1 MKFDSTHYNAIEK
14 KLEQFAQKNL
24 FITALTKLQTVA
36 AGIILLLFL
45 LITAELLFQF
55 PSVVRTVLFFSFL
68 TASIITL
75 IVFVL
80 SPALKEY
87 FSFRKNEHDKVSETV
102 GRFFPSI
109 KDELLNSLQLFRDKE
124 NFLFSQELA
133 IAAFSSIYKKVEP
146 VNFSSA
152 LTFEQPKR
160 QMKYFFASLLIF
172 IVSLVSFQNFQQA
185 AHRFF
190 DYNTEF
196 LPPQKFYFL
205 VSPGNTK
212 ITKGADVT
220 VSVSITGNNL
230 LKWNA
235 PIAISLFYKDETE
248 AKFKSENLSADST
261 GKFSFLFSGI
271 RNRTEYYCSA
281 EGIESEKYIIQVVD
295 KPVLQSFALT
305 VTPPAY
311 SKLPVMQ
318 MQDNGNITTLFGST
332 ISLRLQASK
341 FLKKAFLFFDDSTK
355 LKMNTSGVN
364 ASISFSARQ
373 EKNYQIMIE
382 DEFGNQNSS
391 PVYYSIKLQS
401 DAAPSINILSP
412 NKNIDLGDDQRLP
425 LLLSIADDF
434 GFTKLLL
441 HYRLSASR
449 YEPPQ
454 EKYQSMEIPMARENV
469 EQLRLAEQEIRYI
482 WNLSPMSLAT
492 EDVFTYYLEIFDND
506 NISGPKS
513 TKTTSFTVRLP
524 SLEEILAKTD
534 KKQDQIEHDLKKTLK
549 EAEELKKD
557 LDKINKELKQ
567 DKKEITWEEKEKIE
581 QTLNKF
587 EELQNKAEEI
597 KKEFAENKDELQKH
611 NLLSKETLDKFMEL
625 QKMFDEFS
633 SDEMKK
639 AMAKLQEKLQSMDR
653 KQIQQALENMQFDEE
668 SFKKGIERTLNLLKR
683 VQIEQKIDQLVK
695 RTDETSK
702 KQNDLQQKTEQADL
716 ENKNQRDDAAKQQ
729 EQLSDD
735 IQKMKDELKQLEK
748 LMSELKDMPKEEVE
762 KLQKELEDQKNE
774 QLSEEASENI
784 QQKQKPKAKQK
795 QTQLSQN
802 MQKMKQKMQK
812 LQQDMEQENQMEVFA
827 DLMKSLNNIISLSKD
842 QEEAKKNSQSNFQS
856 SQMNKQAVKQD
867 EIKRNLEKVLS
878 QMNQLSQK
886 TFAIT
891 PEMGKALG
899 KAHNQMDN
907 ALEGL
912 QNRNQ
917 SQTMSAQAEA
927 MSSLNQAASM
937 MKNMMDQM
945 MQGGGQGGSGMMSLM
960 QQLQQMSGQQ
970 MSLNNMTQMLQ
981 QGMNGQLTPE
991 QQGQM
996 QRLAQQQE
1004 MIKKSLDE
1012 LNREAKESGQS
1023 KKIPSN
1029 LDETLKQMQE
1039 VIADMRSEKLSDEII
1054 QKQERILSRLLDAQR
1069 SMNERDFE
1077 KERESKS
1084 GTTQQRTSPGELN
1097 LAKQKGK
1104 DNLKDELNNLYR
1116 EGYTKD
1122 YEELIKRY
1130 FEALQ
1135 KAQIKN

>member
-1 MKFDSTHYNAIEK
+1 MKFDSIHYKAIEK

-24 FITALTKLQTVA
+24 LISALTKLQTVA

-45 LITAELLFQF
+45 LIATELLSHF
-55 PSVVRTVLFFSFL
+55 SSTVRTILFFSFL
-68 TASIITL
+68 TASIVAL
-75 IVFVL
+75 FVL
-80 SPALKEY
+80 VVSPAVKEY
-87 FSFRKNEHDKVSETV
+87 FSYRKNEHDKASETV

-109 KDELLNSLQLFRDKE
+109 KDELLNSLQLFREQE
-124 NFLFSQELA
+124 NFLFSKELA

-160 QMKYFFASLLIF
+160 QMKYFFTSLF
-172 IVSLVSFQNFQQA
+172 IIVVSLISFQNFQQA
-185 AHRFF
+185 AQRFF
-190 DYNTEF
+190 DYRTEF

-212 ITKGADVT
+212 ITKGADLT
-220 VSVSITGNNL
+220 IFVSITGDNL

-235 PIAISLFYKDETE
+235 PTAISLFYKDETE

-271 RNRTEYYCSA
+271 RNRTEYYCSS
-281 EGIESEKYIIQVVD
+281 EGIESEKFVIEVVD
-295 KPVLQSFALT
+295 KPVLQAFSVT

-341 FLKKAFLFFDDSTK
+341 FLKSAFLFFDDSTK
-355 LKMNTSGVN
+355 LKMNTSGLT
-364 ASISFSARQ
+364 ASVSFSARQ

-382 DEFGNQNSS
+382 DEFGNQNTS

-401 DAAPSINILSP
+401 DAAPSINILAP
-412 NKNIDLGDDQRLP
+412 NKNIDLGEDQRLP
-425 LLLSIADDF
+425 LLLSVSDDF

-454 EKYQSMEIPMARENV
+454 EKYQSMEIPIARENV
-469 EQLRLAEQEIRYI
+469 EQEVRYI

-513 TKTTSFTVRLP
+513 TKTNSFTVRLP

-534 KKQDQIEHDLKKTLK
+534 KSQDKIEHDLKKTLK

-597 KKEFAENKDELQKH
+597 KKDFTENKDELQKH

-735 IQKMKDELKQLEK
+735 IKKMKDELKQLEK

-867 EIKRNLEKVLS
+867 EVKRNLEKVLS

-899 KAHNQMDN
+899 KAHSQMDN

-917 SQTMSAQAEA
+917 SQTMSAQSEA
-927 MSSLNQAASM
+927 MSTLNQAASM

-970 MSLNNMTQMLQ
+970 MSLNNMTQMMQ
-981 QGMNGQLTPE
+981 KGMNGQLTPE

-1004 MIKKSLDE
+1004 MIRKSLDE

-1084 GTTQQRTSPGELN
+1084 GTTQQRTSPEELN

>member
-1 MKFDSTHYNAIEK
+1 MKFDLTHYNAIEK

-24 FITALTKLQTVA
+24 LITALTQFQIATS
-36 AGIILLLFL
+36 GIILFLFL
-45 LITAELLFQF
+45 LITAELLFRF
-55 PSVVRTVLFFSFL
+55 PVAVRTPLYFTFILATMILLIVKVILPSV
-68 TASIITL
+68 
-75 IVFVL
+75 
-80 SPALKEY
+80 KEY
-87 FSFRKNEHDKVSETV
+87 LSYKENAHSKSADSV

-109 KDELLNSLQLFRDKE
+109 KDELLNSLQLFRE
-124 NFLFSQELA
+124 RESFLFSHELA
-133 IAAFSSIYKKVEP
+133 VAAFASIYKKVEP
-146 VNFSSA
+146 VNFSFA
-152 LTFEQPKR
+152 LTFEQPKK
-160 QMKYFFASLLIF
+160 QMKYFFASLFIFAFSLI
-172 IVSLVSFQNFQQA
+172 SFQNFQQA
-185 AHRFF
+185 AQRFF
-190 DYNTEF
+190 DYRTEF
-196 LPPQKFYFL
+196 LPPQKFYFV

-220 VSVSITGNNL
+220 VSISITGNNL

-235 PIAISLFYKDETE
+235 PNSISLFYKDETE
-248 AKFKSENLSADST
+248 AKFTSENLTADST
-261 GKFSFLFSGI
+261 GKFSFLFSGV
-271 RNRTEYYCSA
+271 RNKMEYYCSA
-281 EGIESEKYIIQVVD
+281 EGIESEKYVIEVVD
-295 KPVLQSFALT
+295 KPVLQTFSVT

-318 MQDNGNITTLFGST
+318 MQDNGNITTLFGSAV
-332 ISLRLQASK
+332 SLHLQASK
-341 FLKKAFLFFDDSTK
+341 FLKSAFLFFNDSTK
-355 LKMNTSGVN
+355 LKMNTSGLN
-364 ASISFSARQ
+364 ASVSFSARQ

-382 DEFGNQNSS
+382 DEFGNQNTS
-391 PVYYSIKLQS
+391 PVSYSIKLQS
-401 DAAPSINILSP
+401 DAAPSINILTP
-412 NKNIDLGDDQRLP
+412 NKNIDLGDDQRLS

-454 EKYQSMEIPMARENV
+454 EKFQSIEIPIAGENV
-469 EQLRLAEQEIRYI
+469 EQEVRYI
-482 WNLSPMSLAT
+482 WNLSPLSLAT
-492 EDVFTYYLEIFDND
+492 EDVITYYLEVFDND

-513 TKTTSFTVRLP
+513 TKTTSFTVRFP
-524 SLEEILAKTD
+524 SLEEILTKTD
-534 KKQDQIEHDLKKTLK
+534 KKQDQVEHDLKKTLK
-549 EAEELKKD
+549 EADELKKD
-557 LDKINKELKQ
+557 LEKISKELKQ

-597 KKEFAENKDELQKH
+597 KKDLSENKDELQKH
-611 NLLSKETLDKFMEL
+611 NLLSKETLDKYMEL

-639 AMAKLQEKLQSMDR
+639 AMEKLQQKLQSLDR
-653 KQIQQALENMQFDEE
+653 KQIQEALDNMQFDEE
-668 SFKKGIERTLNLLKR
+668 SFRKGIERTLNLLKR

-695 RTDETSK
+695 RTDDVSK
-702 KQNDLQQKTEQADL
+702 KQNDLQQKTEQSDL
-716 ENKNQRDDAAKQQ
+716 ENENQRDDASKQQ

-735 IQKMKDELKQLEK
+735 VQKMKDELKQLEK
-748 LMSELKDMPKEEVE
+748 LMSELKDMPKEEIE

-795 QTQLSQN
+795 QMQLSQN

-856 SQMNKQAVKQD
+856 SQMNKQAVAQD
-867 EIKRNLEKVLS
+867 EIKNNLEKVLS

-899 KAHNQMDN
+899 KAHSQMDN

-917 SQTMSAQAEA
+917 SQTMTAQSEA

-981 QGMNGQLTPE
+981 KGMNGQLTPE

-1084 GTTQQRTSPGELN
+1084 GTAQQRTSPGELN

>member
-14 KLEQFAQKNL
+14 KLEKFAQKNL
-24 FITALTKLQTVA
+24 LITALTQFQIA
-36 AGIILLLFL
+36 ASGIILFLFS
-45 LITAELLFQF
+45 LITAELLFRFPAAVRTPLFFAFVLVTLILLIVKVIQ
-55 PSVVRTVLFFSFL
+55 PSV
-68 TASIITL
+68 
-75 IVFVL
+75 
-80 SPALKEY
+80 KEY
-87 FSFRKNEHDKVSETV
+87 LLYKENEHSKSADSV

-109 KDELLNSLQLFRDKE
+109 KDELLNSLQLFRE
-124 NFLFSQELA
+124 RESFLFSKELA
-133 IAAFSSIYKKVEP
+133 IAAFSSTYEKVEP

-160 QMKYFFASLLIF
+160 QMKYFFTSLFIF
-172 IVSLVSFQNFQQA
+172 AVSLISFQNFQQA
-185 AHRFF
+185 AQRFF
-190 DYNTEF
+190 DYRTEF
-196 LPPQKFYFL
+196 LPPQKFYFHVL
-205 VSPGNTK
+205 PGNTK
-212 ITKGADVT
+212 ITKGSDIT
-220 VSVSITGNNL
+220 VSVSITGDNL

-235 PIAISLFYKDETE
+235 PTAISLFYKDETE
-248 AKFKSENLSADST
+248 AKFTSENLAADST
-261 GKFSFLFSGI
+261 GKFSFLFSGV

-281 EGIESEKYIIQVVD
+281 EGIESERYVIDVVD
-295 KPVLQSFALT
+295 KPVLQSFSVT

-332 ISLRLQASK
+332 VSLRLQASK
-341 FLKKAFLFFDDSTK
+341 FLKNAFLFFDDSTK

-364 ASISFSARQ
+364 ASVSFSARQ

-382 DEFGNQNSS
+382 DEFGNQNTS
-391 PVYYSIKLQS
+391 PVSYSIKLQS
-401 DAAPSINILSP
+401 DAAPSINILAP

-434 GFTKLLL
+434 GFTKLML

-454 EKYQSMEIPMARENV
+454 EKYLAIEIPITKEN
-469 EQLRLAEQEIRYI
+469 AEQEVRYI

-492 EDVFTYYLEIFDND
+492 EDVLTYYLEIFDND

-513 TKTTSFTVRLP
+513 AKTNSFTVRFP

-534 KKQDQIEHDLKKTLK
+534 KKQVQVEHDLKKTLK

-557 LDKINKELKQ
+557 LDKISKELKQ

-597 KKEFAENKDELQKH
+597 KKDLSENKDELQKH
-611 NLLSKETLDKFMEL
+611 NLLSKETLDKYMEL

-639 AMAKLQEKLQSMDR
+639 AMEKLQQKLQSLDR
-653 KQIQQALENMQFDEE
+653 KQIQEALENMQFDEE
-668 SFKKGIERTLNLLKR
+668 SFRKGIERTLNLLKR

-695 RTDETSK
+695 RTDEASK

-735 IQKMKDELKQLEK
+735 IQKMKDDLKQLEK
-748 LMSELKDMPKEEVE
+748 LMSELKDMPNPPEAGMEEVE

-774 QLSEEASENI
+774 QLAEEASENI

-795 QTQLSQN
+795 QMQLSQN

-878 QMNQLSQK
+878 QINQLSQK

-899 KAHNQMDN
+899 NAHKQMDN

-912 QNRNQ
+912 QNRKQ
-917 SQTMSAQAEA
+917 SQTMTAQSEA

-970 MSLNNMTQMLQ
+970 MSLNNMTQMMQ
-981 QGMNGQLTPE
+981 KGMNGQLTPE

-1084 GTTQQRTSPGELN
+1084 GNTQQRTSPGELN

-1104 DNLKDELNNLYR
+1104 DNLRDELNNLYR

>member
-24 FITALTKLQTVA
+24 FITALTQFQIA
-36 AGIILLLFL
+36 ASGIILFLFS
-45 LITAELLFQF
+45 LIIAELLFRFPAAVRTPLFFAFVLVTLILLIVKVIQ
-55 PSVVRTVLFFSFL
+55 PSV
-68 TASIITL
+68 
-75 IVFVL
+75 
-80 SPALKEY
+80 KEY
-87 FSFRKNEHDKVSETV
+87 LSYKENEHSKSADSI

-124 NFLFSQELA
+124 SFLFSQELA
-133 IAAFSSIYKKVEP
+133 IAAFTSIYKKVEP
-146 VNFSSA
+146 VNFSSV
-152 LTFEQPKR
+152 LTFEQPRR
-160 QMKYFFASLLIF
+160 QMKYFFISLFIF
-172 IVSLVSFQNFQQA
+172 TVSLISFQNFQQA
-185 AHRFF
+185 AQRFF
-190 DYNTEF
+190 DYRTEF
-196 LPPQKFYFL
+196 LPPQKFYFHVL
-205 VSPGNTK
+205 PGNTK
-212 ITKGADVT
+212 ITKGTDVT
-220 VSVSITGNNL
+220 ISVSITGDNL

-235 PIAISLFYKDETE
+235 PTAISLFYKDETE
-248 AKFKSENLSADST
+248 AKFTSANITADST
-261 GKFSFLFSGI
+261 GKFSFLFSGV

-281 EGIESEKYIIQVVD
+281 EGIESEKYVIEVVD
-295 KPVLQSFALT
+295 KPVLQAFSLT

-311 SKLPVMQ
+311 SKLPAVQ

-332 ISLRLQASK
+332 VSFRLQASK
-341 FLKKAFLFFDDSTK
+341 LLRKAFLSFDDSTK
-355 LKMNTSGVN
+355 LKMNTSGFN
-364 ASISFSARQ
+364 ASISFSAKQ
-373 EKNYQIMIE
+373 EKNYQIIIE
-382 DEFGNQNSS
+382 DELGNQNTS
-391 PVYYSIKLQS
+391 PVRYSIKLQS
-401 DAAPSINILSP
+401 DAIPSINIFAP
-412 NKNIDLGDDQRLP
+412 NKNVDLGDDQRLP
-425 LLLSIADDF
+425 MLLSIADDF

-449 YEPPQ
+449 YEAPQ
-454 EKYQSMEIPMARENV
+454 EKYQSIEVPIAKEN
-469 EQLRLAEQEIRYI
+469 AEQEVRYT
-482 WNLSPMSLAT
+482 WNLSSMSLAT
-492 EDVFTYYLEIFDND
+492 EDVLTYYLEIFDND

-513 TKTTSFTVRLP
+513 AKTNSFAVRFP

-534 KKQDQIEHDLKKTLK
+534 KKQDQVEHDLKKTLK

-597 KKEFAENKDELQKH
+597 KKDLSENKDELQKH
-611 NLLSKETLDKFMEL
+611 NLLSKETLDKYMEL

-639 AMAKLQEKLQSMDR
+639 AMEKLQQKLQSLDR
-653 KQIQQALENMQFDEE
+653 KQIQQALDNMQFDEE
-668 SFKKGIERTLNLLKR
+668 SFRKGIERTLNLLKR

-695 RTDETSK
+695 RSDETSK
-702 KQNDLQQKTEQADL
+702 KQNDLQQKTEQANL

-735 IQKMKDELKQLEK
+735 IQKMKDDLKQLEK

-774 QLSEEASENI
+774 QLAEEASENI
-784 QQKQKPKAKQK
+784 QQKQKSKAKQK
-795 QTQLSQN
+795 QMQLSQN

-867 EIKRNLEKVLS
+867 EVKRNLEKVLS

-899 KAHNQMDN
+899 NAHKQMDN
-907 ALEGL
+907 VMEGL

-917 SQTMSAQAEA
+917 SQTIAGQSEA
-927 MSSLNQAASM
+927 MSSLNQAAMM

-970 MSLNNMTQMLQ
+970 MSLNNMTQMMQ
-981 QGMNGQLTPE
+981 KGMNGQLTPE

-1084 GTTQQRTSPGELN
+1084 GNTQQRTSPGELN

-1104 DNLKDELNNLYR
+1104 DNLRDELNNLYR

>member
-1 MKFDSTHYNAIEK
+1 MKFDSTYYNSIEK
-14 KLEQFAQKNL
+14 KLEHFAQKNL
-24 FITALTKLQTVA
+24 LITAFTKFQIVA
-36 AGIILLLFL
+36 TEIILLLFV
-45 LITAELLFQF
+45 LIGAELIFRFSSTVRTTLFF
-55 PSVVRTVLFFSFL
+55 VFVITSVVGF
-68 TASIITL
+68 
-75 IVFVL
+75 FVL
-80 SPALKEY
+80 VVLPALKEY
-87 FSFRKNEHDKVSETV
+87 FSYKENEHSKAADSV

-109 KDELLNSLQLFRDKE
+109 KDELLNSLQLIKDKE

-152 LTFEQPKR
+152 LTFAQPKR
-160 QMKYFFASLLIF
+160 QMKYFFASLFIFSISLI
-172 IVSLVSFQNFQQA
+172 SFQNFQQA
-185 AHRFF
+185 AQRFF
-190 DYNTEF
+190 DYRTEF

-220 VSVSITGNNL
+220 VSVSITGDNL

-235 PIAISLFYKDETE
+235 PTAITLFYKDETE
-248 AKFKSENLSADST
+248 AKFISENLSADST
-261 GKFSFLFSGI
+261 GKFSFLFSGV
-271 RNRTEYYCSA
+271 RNKTEYYCSA
-281 EGIESEKYIIQVVD
+281 EGIESEKFVIEVVD
-295 KPVLQSFALT
+295 KPVLQSFSLT
-305 VTPPAY
+305 VSPPAY

-332 ISLRLQASK
+332 VSLRLQASK

-355 LKMNTSGVN
+355 LKMNTSGLN
-364 ASISFSARQ
+364 ASVSFSARQ

-382 DEFGNQNSS
+382 DEFENQNTS
-391 PVYYSIKLQS
+391 PVSYSIKLQS
-401 DAAPSINILSP
+401 DAIPSINILAP

-454 EKYQSMEIPMARENV
+454 EKYQSIEIPITKENV
-469 EQLRLAEQEIRYI
+469 EQEVRYI

-492 EDVFTYYLEIFDND
+492 EDVITYYLEVFDND
-506 NISGPKS
+506 NISGPKA
-513 TKTTSFTVRLP
+513 TKTGSFTVRFP
-524 SLEEILAKTD
+524 SLEEILTKTD
-534 KKQDQIEHDLKKTLK
+534 KKQDQVEHDLKKTLK

-597 KKEFAENKDELQKH
+597 KKDLSENKDELQKH
-611 NLLSKETLDKFMEL
+611 NLLSKETLDKYMEL

-639 AMAKLQEKLQSMDR
+639 AMEKLQQKLQSLDR
-653 KQIQQALENMQFDEE
+653 KQIQEALENMQFDEE
-668 SFKKGIERTLNLLKR
+668 SFRKGIERTLNLLKR

-695 RTDETSK
+695 RTEETSK

-729 EQLSDD
+729 EQLSNDV
-735 IQKMKDELKQLEK
+735 QKMKDELKQLEK

-795 QTQLSQN
+795 QMQLSQN

-856 SQMNKQAVKQD
+856 SQANKQAVEQD
-867 EIKRNLEKVLS
+867 GIKRNLEKVLS

-899 KAHNQMDN
+899 KAHSQMDN

-917 SQTMSAQAEA
+917 SQTMTAQSEA
-927 MSSLNQAASM
+927 MSSLNQAAMM

-1039 VIADMRSEKLSDEII
+1039 VIADMKSEKLSDEII

-1084 GTTQQRTSPGELN
+1084 GTDKQRTSPGELN

-1135 KAQIKN
+1135 RAQIKN

>member
-1 MKFDSTHYNAIEK
+1 MKFDLTYYNEIEK
-14 KLEQFAQKNL
+14 KLEQFAQKNF
-24 FITALTKLQTVA
+24 FITVITQLQIA
-36 AGIILLLFL
+36 ASGIILFLFS
-45 LITAELLFQF
+45 LITAELLFRF
-55 PSVVRTVLFFSFL
+55 SSAVRTPLFYSFMFVVIILLVVKVVLPSAREYVSFK
-68 TASIITL
+68 A
-75 IVFVL
+75 
-80 SPALKEY
+80 
-87 FSFRKNEHDKVSETV
+87 NEHSKAAESV
-102 GRFFPSI
+102 GRSFPSI
-109 KDELLNSLQLFRDKE
+109 KDELLNALQLFRE
-124 NFLFSQELA
+124 RESLLFSHELA
-133 IAAFSSIYKKVEP
+133 LAAFSSIYKKVEP

-172 IVSLVSFQNFQQA
+172 VASFISFQSFQQA
-185 AHRFF
+185 AQRFF
-190 DYNTEF
+190 DYRTEF
-196 LPPQKFYFL
+196 LPPQKFYFV
-205 VSPGNTK
+205 VSPGNAK
-212 ITKGADVT
+212 ITKGADLT
-220 VSVSITGNNL
+220 ISVSITGNNL

-235 PIAISLFYKDETE
+235 PTVISLFYKDETE
-248 AKFKSENLSADST
+248 AKFKSEKLTVDST
-261 GKFSFLFSGI
+261 GKYTFLFTGV
-271 RNRTEYYCSA
+271 RNKTEYFCSA
-281 EGIESEKYIIQVVD
+281 EGIESEKFVIEVVD
-295 KPVLQSFALT
+295 KPVLQAFSLSL
-305 VTPPAY
+305 TPPAY
-311 SKLPVMQ
+311 SKLPAVQ
-318 MQDNGNITTLFGST
+318 LQDNGNITTLFGST
-332 ISLRLQASK
+332 VSLRLQASK
-341 FLKKAFLFFDDSTK
+341 YLKKAFLLFDDSTK

-364 ASISFSARQ
+364 ASVSFSARQ
-373 EKNYQIMIE
+373 EKNYQIVIE
-382 DEFGNQNSS
+382 DEFGNQNTS
-391 PVYYSIKLQS
+391 PVSYSIKLQS
-401 DAAPSINILSP
+401 DAVPSINILAP

-434 GFTKLLL
+434 GFTKLLF

-454 EKYQSMEIPMARENV
+454 EKYQSIEVPIAKENV
-469 EQLRLAEQEIRYI
+469 EQEIRYI
-482 WNLSPMSLAT
+482 WNLSPLSLAT
-492 EDVFTYYLEIFDND
+492 EDVLTYYLEVFDND

-513 TKTTSFTVRLP
+513 AKTNNFTVRLP
-524 SLEEILAKTD
+524 SLDEILAKTD
-534 KKQDQIEHDLKKTLK
+534 KKQDQVEHDLKKTLK

-557 LDKINKELKQ
+557 LDKISKELKQ

-597 KKEFAENKDELQKH
+597 KKDFAENKDELQKH

-639 AMAKLQEKLQSMDR
+639 AMEKLQEKLQSMDR

-695 RTDETSK
+695 RTDEASK

-716 ENKNQRDDAAKQQ
+716 ENKNQREDAAKQQ

-784 QQKQKPKAKQK
+784 QQKQKQKAKQK
-795 QTQLSQN
+795 QSQLSQN

-842 QEEAKKNSQSNFQS
+842 QEEAKRNGQENSQQ

-899 KAHNQMDN
+899 KAHSQMDN
-907 ALEGL
+907 ALEGM

-917 SQTMSAQAEA
+917 SQTITAQSEA

-970 MSLNNMTQMLQ
+970 MGLNNMTQMLQ
-981 QGMNGQLTPE
+981 KGMNGQLSPE

-996 QRLAQQQE
+996 QRLVQQQE
-1004 MIKKSLDE
+1004 MIRKSLDE

-1069 SMNERDFE
+1069 SMNQRDFE

-1084 GTTQQRTSPGELN
+1084 GTAQQRISPGQLN

>member
-45 LITAELLFQF
+45 LITAELLFHF
-55 PSVVRTVLFFSFL
+55 SSTVRTILFLSFL
-68 TASIITL
+68 TASIAAL
-75 IVFVL
+75 FVFVL

-87 FSFRKNEHDKVSETV
+87 FSYRKNEHDKASETV

-109 KDELLNSLQLFRDKE
+109 KDELLNSLQLFRE
-124 NFLFSQELA
+124 RESFLFSRELA
-133 IAAFSSIYKKVEP
+133 VAAFSSIYKKVEP

-160 QMKYFFASLLIF
+160 QMKYFFASVF
-172 IVSLVSFQNFQQA
+172 IIVVSLISFQNFQQA
-185 AHRFF
+185 AQRFF
-190 DYNTEF
+190 NYGTEF
-196 LPPQKFYFL
+196 LPPQKFYFV

-230 LKWNA
+230 LKWIA
-235 PIAISLFYKDETE
+235 PTAITFFYKDETE

-261 GKFSFLFSGI
+261 GKFSFLFPGI

-281 EGIESEKYIIQVVD
+281 EGIESEKYIIEVVD
-295 KPVLQSFALT
+295 KPVLQSFSLT

-318 MQDNGNITTLFGST
+318 MQDNGNISTLFGST
-332 ISLRLQASK
+332 VSLRLQASK
-341 FLKKAFLFFDDSTK
+341 LLKSAFLFFDDSTK
-355 LKMNTSGVN
+355 LKMNTSGLN

-382 DEFGNQNSS
+382 DELGNQNTS
-391 PVYYSIKLQS
+391 PVSYSIKLQS
-401 DAAPSINILSP
+401 DAAPSINILAP
-412 NKNIDLGDDQRLP
+412 NKNIDLGEDQRLP

-454 EKYQSMEIPMARENV
+454 EKYQSIEVPIVKENV
-469 EQLRLAEQEIRYI
+469 EQEVRYI
-482 WNLSPMSLAT
+482 WNLSSLSLAT
-492 EDVFTYYLEIFDND
+492 EDVLTYYFEVYDND

-513 TKTTSFTVRLP
+513 SKTTSFTVRFP
-524 SLEEILAKTD
+524 SLEEILTKTD
-534 KKQDQIEHDLKKTLK
+534 KKQVQVEHDLKKTLK

-557 LDKINKELKQ
+557 LNKINKELKQ

-597 KKEFAENKDELQKH
+597 KKDLSENKDELQKH

-625 QKMFDEFS
+625 QKMLDEFS

-639 AMAKLQEKLQSMDR
+639 AMEKLQEKLQSMDR
-653 KQIQQALENMQFDEE
+653 KQIQQALDNMQFDEE

-695 RTDETSK
+695 RTDEASK
-702 KQNDLQQKTEQADL
+702 KQNDLQQKTEQSNL

-729 EQLSDD
+729 EQFSGDV
-735 IQKMKDELKQLEK
+735 QKMKDDLKQLEK

-774 QLSEEASENI
+774 QLSEEASESI

-795 QTQLSQN
+795 QMQLSQN

-812 LQQDMEQENQMEVFA
+812 LQHEMEQENQMEVFA

-842 QEEAKKNSQSNFQS
+842 QEEAKRNGQENSQS

-899 KAHNQMDN
+899 KAHGQMDN

-917 SQTMSAQAEA
+917 SQTMSAQSEA

-970 MSLNNMTQMLQ
+970 MSLNNMTQMMQ
-981 QGMNGQLTPE
+981 KGMNGQLTPE

-1004 MIKKSLDE
+1004 MIRKSLDE

-1039 VIADMRSEKLSDEII
+1039 VIADMKSEKLSDEII

-1069 SMNERDFE
+1069 SLNERDFE

-1084 GTTQQRTSPGELN
+1084 GTAQQRTSPGELN

>member
-24 FITALTKLQTVA
+24 LISMFTKLQTVA

-45 LITAELLFQF
+45 LVAAELLFHF
-55 PSVVRTVLFFSFL
+55 SSTVRTILFFSFL
-68 TASIITL
+68 IASIVAL
-75 IVFVL
+75 FVFVI

-87 FSFRKNEHDKVSETV
+87 FSYRKNEYDKTSETV

-109 KDELLNSLQLFRDKE
+109 KDELLNSLQLFRE
-124 NFLFSQELA
+124 RESFLFSHELA
-133 IAAFSSIYKKVEP
+133 VAAFSSIYKKVEP

-160 QMKYFFASLLIF
+160 QMKYFFTSLFIF
-172 IVSLVSFQNFQQA
+172 VVSLISFQNFQQA
-185 AHRFF
+185 AQRFF
-190 DYNTEF
+190 DYRTEF
-196 LPPQKFYFL
+196 LPPQKFYFV

-212 ITKGADVT
+212 ITKGADIT
-220 VSVSITGNNL
+220 VSVSITGDNL
-230 LKWNA
+230 LKWSA
-235 PIAISLFYKDETE
+235 PTAISLFYKDETE
-248 AKFKSENLSADST
+248 AKYTSEKLSADST

-281 EGIESEKYIIQVVD
+281 EGIESDKYVIEVVD
-295 KPVLQSFALT
+295 KPVLQSFSLT

-318 MQDNGNITTLFGST
+318 MQDNGNISTLFGST
-332 ISLRLQASK
+332 VSLRLQASK
-341 FLKKAFLFFDDSTK
+341 FLKNAFLSFDDSTR
-355 LKMNTSGVN
+355 LKMTTSGLN
-364 ASISFSARQ
+364 ASVSFSARQ

-382 DEFGNQNSS
+382 DELGNQNTS
-391 PVYYSIKLQS
+391 PVSYSIKLQS
-401 DAAPSINILSP
+401 DALPSINILAP

-454 EKYQSMEIPMARENV
+454 EKYQSIEVPITKDNV
-469 EQLRLAEQEIRYI
+469 EQEIRYI

-506 NISGPKS
+506 NVSGPKS
-513 TKTTSFTVRLP
+513 TKTNSFTVRLP

-534 KKQDQIEHDLKKTLK
+534 KKQDQVEHDLKKTLK

-597 KKEFAENKDELQKH
+597 KKDLSENKDELQKH
-611 NLLSKETLDKFMEL
+611 NLLSKETLDKYMEL

-639 AMAKLQEKLQSMDR
+639 AMEKLQQKLQSLDR
-653 KQIQQALENMQFDEE
+653 KQIQEALDNMQFDEE
-668 SFKKGIERTLNLLKR
+668 SFRKGIERTLNLLKR

-695 RTDETSK
+695 RTDEASK

-729 EQLSDD
+729 ERLSDD

-795 QTQLSQN
+795 QAQLSQN

-899 KAHNQMDN
+899 KAHSQMDN

-917 SQTMSAQAEA
+917 SQTMSAQSEA

-1084 GTTQQRTSPGELN
+1084 GTAQQRTSPGELN

>member
-14 KLEQFAQKNL
+14 KLEQFAQRNL
-24 FITALTKLQTVA
+24 FISALTKFQIAA
-36 AGIILLLFL
+36 AGIILLLFI
-45 LITAELLFQF
+45 LIAAELLFRF
-55 PSVVRTVLFFSFL
+55 SSTVRTVLFFSFSVI
-68 TASIITL
+68 A
-75 IVFVL
+75 IVSTIMIVVL
-80 SPALKEY
+80 PAVKEY
-87 FSFRKNEHDKVSETV
+87 LSYKENEHSRAAERV

-109 KDELLNSLQLFRDKE
+109 KDDLLNSLQLFRE
-124 NFLFSQELA
+124 RESFLFSQELA
-133 IAAFSSIYKKVEP
+133 LAAFSSIYKKVEP

-172 IVSLVSFQNFQQA
+172 IVSLISFQNFQQA
-185 AHRFF
+185 AQRFF
-190 DYNTEF
+190 DYRTEF
-196 LPPQKFYFL
+196 LPPQKFYFV

-212 ITKGADVT
+212 ITKGADVQ
-220 VSVSITGNNL
+220 VSISING
-230 LKWNA
+230 NA
-235 PIAISLFYKDETE
+235 PKSISLLFKDETE
-248 AKFKSENLSADST
+248 TKFTSENLTADST
-261 GKFSFLFSGI
+261 GNFSFLFSGV
-271 RNRTEYYCSA
+271 RNKTEYFCSA
-281 EGIESEKYIIQVVD
+281 EGIESEKFIIEVVD
-295 KPVLQSFALT
+295 KPVLQSFSLT

-311 SKLPVMQ
+311 SKLPSVQ
-318 MQDNGNITTLFGST
+318 LQDNGNVSTLFGST
-332 ISLRLQASK
+332 VSFRLQSTK
-341 FLKKAFLFFDDSTK
+341 ILKNAFLFFDDSTK

-364 ASISFSARQ
+364 ASLSFSVRQ
-373 EKNYQIMIE
+373 EKNYQILIE
-382 DEFGNQNSS
+382 DEFGNRNTS
-391 PVYYSIKLQS
+391 PVSYSIKLQS

-425 LLLSIADDF
+425 LLLSLADDF

-454 EKYQSMEIPMARENV
+454 EKYQSIEIPITKENV
-469 EQLRLAEQEIRYI
+469 EQEVRYI

-513 TKTTSFTVRLP
+513 TKTSSFTVRFP
-524 SLEEILAKTD
+524 SLDEILAKTD
-534 KKQDQIEHDLKKTLK
+534 KKQDQVEHDLKKTLK
-549 EAEELKKD
+549 EAEDLKKD

-567 DKKEITWEEKEKIE
+567 DKKEITWEEKQKIE

-597 KKEFAENKDELQKH
+597 KKDFSENKDELQKH

-639 AMAKLQEKLQSMDR
+639 AMEKLQEKLQSLDR
-653 KQIQQALENMQFDEE
+653 KQIQQALDNMQFDEE
-668 SFKKGIERTLNLLKR
+668 SFRKGIERTLNLLKR

-695 RTDETSK
+695 RTGDVSK
-702 KQNDLQQKTEQADL
+702 KQNDLQQKTEQSDL

-735 IQKMKDELKQLEK
+735 VQKMKDELKQLEK
-748 LMSELKDMPKEEVE
+748 LMNEMKDMPKEEVE
-762 KLQKELEDQKNE
+762 KLQQEMEEQKNE
-774 QLSEEASENI
+774 QLAEQASDDI
-784 QQKQKPKAKQK
+784 QKGEKQKAKQK
-795 QTQLSQN
+795 QMKLSQN
-802 MQKMKQKMQK
+802 MQGMKQKMQK
-812 LQQDMEQENQMEVFA
+812 LQKEMEQQNQMEVFA
-827 DLMKSLNNIISLSKD
+827 NLMKSLNNIITLSKD
-842 QEEAKKNSQSNFQS
+842 QEEAKKSSQDNFQS
-856 SQMNKQAVKQD
+856 SQMNKQAVAQD
-867 EIKRNLEKVLS
+867 EIKSNLEKVLS
-878 QMNQLSQK
+878 QINQLSQK

-899 KAHNQMDN
+899 NAHKQMDN
-907 ALEGL
+907 ALEGM
-912 QNRNQ
+912 QSRNQ
-917 SQTMSAQAEA
+917 SQTIAGQSEA
-927 MSSLNQAASM
+927 MSSLNQAAMM

-945 MQGGGQGGSGMMSLM
+945 MQNGGQGGSGMMSLM

-991 QQGQM
+991 QQGQL

-1039 VIADMRSEKLSDEII
+1039 VITGMKSEKLSDEII

-1084 GTTQQRTSPGELN
+1084 GTAGQRTSPGELN

-1135 KAQIKN
+1135 KAQIKD

>member
-14 KLEQFAQKNL
+14 KLEKFAQKNL
-24 FITALTKLQTVA
+24 LITALTQFQIA
-36 AGIILLLFL
+36 ASGIILFLFS
-45 LITAELLFQF
+45 LITAELLFRFPAAVRTPLFFAFVLVTLILLIVKVIQ
-55 PSVVRTVLFFSFL
+55 PSV
-68 TASIITL
+68 
-75 IVFVL
+75 
-80 SPALKEY
+80 KEY
-87 FSFRKNEHDKVSETV
+87 LLYKENEHSKSADSV

-109 KDELLNSLQLFRDKE
+109 KDELLNSLQLFRE
-124 NFLFSQELA
+124 RESFLFSKELA
-133 IAAFSSIYKKVEP
+133 IAAFSSTYEKVEP

-160 QMKYFFASLLIF
+160 QMKYFFTSLFIF
-172 IVSLVSFQNFQQA
+172 AVSLISFQNFQQA
-185 AHRFF
+185 AQRFF
-190 DYNTEF
+190 DYRTEF
-196 LPPQKFYFL
+196 LPPQKFYFHVL
-205 VSPGNTK
+205 PGNTK
-212 ITKGADVT
+212 ITKGSDIT
-220 VSVSITGNNL
+220 VSVSITGDNL

-235 PIAISLFYKDETE
+235 PTAISLFYKDETE
-248 AKFKSENLSADST
+248 AKFTSENLAADST
-261 GKFSFLFSGI
+261 GKFSFLFSGV

-281 EGIESEKYIIQVVD
+281 EGIESERYVIDVVD
-295 KPVLQSFALT
+295 KPVLQSFSVT

-332 ISLRLQASK
+332 VSLRLQASK
-341 FLKKAFLFFDDSTK
+341 FLKNAFLFFDDSTK

-364 ASISFSARQ
+364 ASVSFSARQ

-382 DEFGNQNSS
+382 DEFGNQNTS
-391 PVYYSIKLQS
+391 PVSYSIKLQS
-401 DAAPSINILSP
+401 DAAPSINILAP

-434 GFTKLLL
+434 GFTKLML

-454 EKYQSMEIPMARENV
+454 EKYLAIEIPITKEN
-469 EQLRLAEQEIRYI
+469 AEQEVRYI

-492 EDVFTYYLEIFDND
+492 EDVLTYYLEIFDND

-513 TKTTSFTVRLP
+513 AKTNSFTVRFP

-534 KKQDQIEHDLKKTLK
+534 KKQVQVEHDLKKTLK

-557 LDKINKELKQ
+557 LDKISKELKQ

-597 KKEFAENKDELQKH
+597 KKDLSENKDELQKH
-611 NLLSKETLDKFMEL
+611 NLLSKETLDKYMEL

-639 AMAKLQEKLQSMDR
+639 AMEKLQQKLQSLDR
-653 KQIQQALENMQFDEE
+653 KQIQEALENMQFDEE
-668 SFKKGIERTLNLLKR
+668 SFRKGIERTLNLLKR

-695 RTDETSK
+695 RTDEASK

-735 IQKMKDELKQLEK
+735 IQKMKDDLKQLEK
-748 LMSELKDMPKEEVE
+748 LMSELKDMPNPPEAGMEEVE

-774 QLSEEASENI
+774 QLAEEASENI

-795 QTQLSQN
+795 QMQLSQN

-878 QMNQLSQK
+878 QINQLSQK

-899 KAHNQMDN
+899 NAHKQMDN

-917 SQTMSAQAEA
+917 SQTMTAQSEA

-970 MSLNNMTQMLQ
+970 MSLNNMTQMMQ
-981 QGMNGQLTPE
+981 KGMNGQLTPE

-1084 GTTQQRTSPGELN
+1084 GNTQQRTSPGELN

-1104 DNLKDELNNLYR
+1104 DNLRDELNNLYR

>member
-1 MKFDSTHYNAIEK
+1 MKFDLTYYNAIEK
-14 KLEQFAQKNL
+14 KLEQFAQKKL
-24 FITALTKLQTVA
+24 FIRVVTQLQIA
-36 AGIILLLFL
+36 ASGIILFLFS
-45 LITAELLFQF
+45 LITAELLFRFSSAVRMPLFYSFVLVVIILFVVKVVLPSVKEYVSFKANEHSKAAESVGRSF
-55 PSVVRTVLFFSFL
+55 PSV
-68 TASIITL
+68 
-75 IVFVL
+75 
-80 SPALKEY
+80 
-87 FSFRKNEHDKVSETV
+87 
-102 GRFFPSI
+102 
-109 KDELLNSLQLFRDKE
+109 KDELLNALQLFRE
-124 NFLFSQELA
+124 RESLFFSHELA
-133 IAAFSSIYKKVEP
+133 LAAFSSIYKKVEP

-160 QMKYFFASLLIF
+160 QMKYFFSSLLILT
-172 IVSLVSFQNFQQA
+172 ISLISFQNFQQA
-185 AHRFF
+185 AQRFF
-190 DYNTEF
+190 DYRTEF

-205 VSPGNTK
+205 VSPGDTK

-220 VSVSITGNNL
+220 ISVSITGNNL

-235 PIAISLFYKDETE
+235 PNSISLFYKDETE

-261 GKFSFLFSGI
+261 GKFSFLFTGV
-271 RNRTEYYCSA
+271 RNKTEYFCSA
-281 EGIESEKYIIQVVD
+281 EGIESEKFVIEVVD
-295 KPVLQSFALT
+295 RPVLQAFSLT
-305 VTPPAY
+305 VTPPSY
-311 SKLPVMQ
+311 SKLPAVQ

-332 ISLRLQASK
+332 VSLRLQASK
-341 FLKKAFLFFDDSTK
+341 FLKNAFLLFDDSTK
-355 LKMNTSGVN
+355 LKMNTSGLN
-364 ASISFSARQ
+364 ASVSFSARQ

-382 DEFGNQNSS
+382 DEFGNQNTS
-391 PVYYSIKLQS
+391 PVSYSIKLQS
-401 DAAPSINILSP
+401 DAVPSINILAP

-454 EKYQSMEIPMARENV
+454 EKYQSIEVPITKENV
-469 EQLRLAEQEIRYI
+469 EQEVRYI
-482 WNLSPMSLAT
+482 WNLSPLSLAT
-492 EDVFTYYLEIFDND
+492 EDVLTYYLEVFDND

-513 TKTTSFTVRLP
+513 AKTNSFTVRLP
-524 SLEEILAKTD
+524 SLDEILAKTD
-534 KKQDQIEHDLKKTLK
+534 KKQDQVEQDLKKTLK

-557 LDKINKELKQ
+557 LDKISKELKQ

-597 KKEFAENKDELQKH
+597 KKDFAENKDDLQKH

-639 AMAKLQEKLQSMDR
+639 AMEKLQEKLQSMDR

-695 RTDETSK
+695 RTDEASK

-716 ENKNQRDDAAKQQ
+716 ENKNQREDAAKQQ

-748 LMSELKDMPKEEVE
+748 LMSELKDMPKDEVE

-784 QQKQKPKAKQK
+784 QQKQKQKAKQK
-795 QTQLSQN
+795 QSQLSQN

-842 QEEAKKNSQSNFQS
+842 QEEAKRNGQENSQS
-856 SQMNKQAVKQD
+856 SQINKQAVKQD

-899 KAHNQMDN
+899 KAHSQMDN
-907 ALEGL
+907 ALEGM

-917 SQTMSAQAEA
+917 SQTITAQSEA

-1004 MIKKSLDE
+1004 MIRKSLDE

-1084 GTTQQRTSPGELN
+1084 GTAQQRTSPGQLN

>member
-1 MKFDSTHYNAIEK
+1 MKSDSIHYNAIEK
-14 KLEQFAQKNL
+14 KLEQFAKKNL
-24 FITALTKLQTVA
+24 FITLLTQLQIA
-36 AGIILLLFL
+36 ASGIILFLFS
-45 LITAELLFQF
+45 LITAELLFRF
-55 PSVVRTVLFFSFL
+55 SPAVRTPLFFSFVL
-68 TASIITL
+68 IAIIL
-75 IVFVL
+75 FVIQVVL
-80 SPALKEY
+80 PAAKEY
-87 FSFRKNEHDKVSETV
+87 FSFKENEHSRAAESV
-102 GRFFPSI
+102 GRSFPSI
-109 KDELLNSLQLFRDKE
+109 KDELLNALQLFRE
-124 NFLFSQELA
+124 RESFLYSQELA
-133 IAAFSSIYKKVEP
+133 FAAFASTYKKVEP
-146 VNFSSA
+146 INFTSA
-152 LTFEQPKR
+152 LTFEKPKR
-160 QMKYFFASLLIF
+160 RMKFFFAALF
-172 IVSLVSFQNFQQA
+172 VFAVSFISFQSFQQA
-185 AHRFF
+185 AQRFF
-190 DYNTEF
+190 DYRTEF
-196 LPPQKFYFL
+196 IPPQKFYFS
-205 VSPGNTK
+205 VSPGNIK
-212 ITKGADVT
+212 ITKGTDVPI
-220 VSVSITGNNL
+220 SASITGNNL

-235 PIAISLFYKDETE
+235 PNSISLFYKDETE
-248 AKFKSENLSADST
+248 AKFKAENLNADST
-261 GKFSFLFSGI
+261 GKFSFLFAGV
-271 RNRTEYYCSA
+271 RNKTEYYCAA
-281 EGIESEKYIIQVVD
+281 EGIESEKFVIDVVD
-295 KPVLQSFALT
+295 KPVLQSFSLT

-311 SKLPVMQ
+311 SLLPSVQ
-318 MQDNGNITTLFGST
+318 LQDNGNVTTLFGST
-332 ISLRLQASK
+332 ISLKLQATKS
-341 FLKKAFLFFDDSTK
+341 LKNAFLLFDDSTK
-355 LKMNTSGVN
+355 LKMNTSGTS
-364 ASISFSARQ
+364 ASVSFSARQ

-382 DEFGNQNSS
+382 DEFGNQNTS
-391 PVYYSIKLQS
+391 PVSYSIKLQS
-401 DAAPSINILSP
+401 DAVPSINIIAP
-412 NKNIDLGDDQRLP
+412 NRNIDLGDDQRLP

-434 GFTKLLL
+434 GFTKLVLY
-441 HYRLSASR
+441 YRLSSSR

-454 EKYQSMEIPMARENV
+454 EKYQSFEIPITKENI
-469 EQLRLAEQEIRYI
+469 EQEVRYI

-506 NISGPKS
+506 NVSGPKS
-513 TKTTSFTVRLP
+513 TRTSSFTVRLP
-524 SLEEILAKTD
+524 SLEEVLAKTD
-534 KKQDQIEHDLKKTLK
+534 KKQDQVEHDLKKTLK

-597 KKEFAENKDELQKH
+597 KKDLSENKDELQKH
-611 NLLSKETLDKFMEL
+611 NLLSKETLDKYMEL
-625 QKMFDEFS
+625 QKMLDEFS

-639 AMAKLQEKLQSMDR
+639 AMEKLQQKLQSLDR
-653 KQIQQALENMQFDEE
+653 KQIQEALDDMQFDEE
-668 SFKKGIERTLNLLKR
+668 SFRKGIERTLNLLKR
-683 VQIEQKIDQLVK
+683 VQIEQKIDQIVK
-695 RTDETSK
+695 RTDDVSK
-702 KQNDLQQKTEQADL
+702 KQNDLQQKTEQSDL

-729 EQLSDD
+729 EKLSDD
-735 IQKMKDELKQLEK
+735 VQKMKDDLRQLEK

-762 KLQKELEDQKNE
+762 KLQQEMEDQKNDQLAE
-774 QLSEEASENI
+774 QASEDI
-784 QQKQKPKAKQK
+784 QQKQKQKAKQK
-795 QTQLSQN
+795 QMKLSQN
-802 MQKMKQKMQK
+802 MQGMKKKMQK
-812 LQQDMEQENQMEVFA
+812 LQQEMEQQNQMEVFA

-856 SQMNKQAVKQD
+856 SQANKQAVEQD
-867 EIKRNLEKVLS
+867 GIKRNLEKVLS

-899 KAHNQMDN
+899 KARSQMDN
-907 ALEGL
+907 ALEGM

-917 SQTMSAQAEA
+917 SQTMTAQSEA
-927 MSSLNQAASM
+927 MSSLNQVATM

-945 MQGGGQGGSGMMSLM
+945 MQGGGEGGSGMMSLM

-970 MSLNNMTQMLQ
+970 MSLNNLTQMLQ
-981 QGMNGQLTPE
+981 KGMGGQLTPE

-1004 MIKKSLDE
+1004 MIRKSLDE

-1039 VIADMRSEKLSDEII
+1039 VIADMKSEKLSDDII

-1084 GTTQQRTSPGELN
+1084 GVAGQRTSPGELN

-1135 KAQIKN
+1135 KAQIK

>member
-14 KLEQFAQKNL
+14 KLEKFAQKNL
-24 FITALTKLQTVA
+24 FITALTQFQIA
-36 AGIILLLFL
+36 ASGIILFLFA
-45 LITAELLFQF
+45 LITAELLFRFPAAVRTPLFFAFVFVTLILLIVKVIQ
-55 PSVVRTVLFFSFL
+55 PSV
-68 TASIITL
+68 
-75 IVFVL
+75 
-80 SPALKEY
+80 KEY
-87 FSFRKNEHDKVSETV
+87 LLYKENEHSKSADSV

-109 KDELLNSLQLFRDKE
+109 KDELLNSLQLFRE
-124 NFLFSQELA
+124 RESFRFSKELA
-133 IAAFSSIYKKVEP
+133 IAAFASTFKKVEP

-152 LTFEQPKR
+152 LTFEQPRR
-160 QMKYFFASLLIF
+160 QMKYFFISLFIF
-172 IVSLVSFQNFQQA
+172 AVSLISFQNFQQA
-185 AHRFF
+185 AQRFF
-190 DYNTEF
+190 DYRTEF
-196 LPPQKFYFL
+196 LPPQKFYFHVL
-205 VSPGNTK
+205 PGNTK
-212 ITKGADVT
+212 ITKSADVT
-220 VSVSITGNNL
+220 IFVSITGDNL
-230 LKWNA
+230 LTWNA
-235 PIAISLFYKDETE
+235 PNSISLFFKDETE
-248 AKFKSENLSADST
+248 AKFTSENLTADST
-261 GKFSFLFSGI
+261 GKFSFLFSGV
-271 RNRTEYYCSA
+271 RNKTEYYCSA
-281 EGIESEKYIIQVVD
+281 EGIESEKYVIEVVD
-295 KPVLQSFALT
+295 KPVLQTFSVT

-318 MQDNGNITTLFGST
+318 MQDNGNITTLFGS
-332 ISLRLQASK
+332 IVSLHLQASK
-341 FLKKAFLFFDDSTK
+341 FLKSAFLFFDDSTK
-355 LKMNTSGVN
+355 LKMNTSGLN
-364 ASISFSARQ
+364 AFISFSARQ

-382 DEFGNQNSS
+382 DEFGNQNTS
-391 PVYYSIKLQS
+391 PVSYSIKLQN
-401 DAAPSINILSP
+401 DAAPSINILAP

-454 EKYQSMEIPMARENV
+454 EKYQSLEIPITKENV
-469 EQLRLAEQEIRYI
+469 EQEVRYI
-482 WNLSPMSLAT
+482 WNLSPLSLAT
-492 EDVFTYYLEIFDND
+492 EDVITYYLEVFDND

-513 TKTTSFTVRLP
+513 TKTTSFTVRFP

-534 KKQDQIEHDLKKTLK
+534 KKQDQVEHDLKKTLK

-597 KKEFAENKDELQKH
+597 KKDLSENKDELQKH
-611 NLLSKETLDKFMEL
+611 NLLSKETLDKYMEL

-639 AMAKLQEKLQSMDR
+639 AMEKLQQKLQSLDR
-653 KQIQQALENMQFDEE
+653 KQIQEALDNMQFDEE
-668 SFKKGIERTLNLLKR
+668 SFRKGIERTLNLLKR

-695 RTDETSK
+695 RTDEASK

-735 IQKMKDELKQLEK
+735 VQKMKDELKQLEK
-748 LMSELKDMPKEEVE
+748 LMGELKDMPKEEVE

-774 QLSEEASENI
+774 QLAEEASENI

-795 QTQLSQN
+795 QMQLSQN

-886 TFAIT
+886 TFTIT

-899 KAHNQMDN
+899 KAHSQMDN

-917 SQTMSAQAEA
+917 SQTMTAQSEA

-981 QGMNGQLTPE
+981 KGMNGQLTPE

-1012 LNREAKESGQS
+1012 LNREAKEGGQS

-1084 GTTQQRTSPGELN
+1084 GTAGQRTSPGELN

>member
-1 MKFDSTHYNAIEK
+1 MKFDSTYYNAIEK
-14 KLEQFAQKNL
+14 KLEQFAKKNL
-24 FITALTKLQTVA
+24 FITALTKLQIVA
-36 AGIILLLFL
+36 TGIIILLFI
-45 LITAELLFQF
+45 LINAELVFRFSSTVRTTLFF
-55 PSVVRTVLFFSFL
+55 IFVITSVVGF
-68 TASIITL
+68 
-75 IVFVL
+75 FVL
-80 SPALKEY
+80 VVLPALKEY
-87 FSFRKNEHDKVSETV
+87 FSYRENEHSKAAQSI

-160 QMKYFFASLLIF
+160 QMKYFFTSLLIF
-172 IVSLVSFQNFQQA
+172 IVSLISFQNFQQA
-185 AHRFF
+185 AQQFF
-190 DYNTEF
+190 DYRTEF

-235 PIAISLFYKDETE
+235 PTTISLFYKDETE
-248 AKFKSENLSADST
+248 AKFKSESLSADST
-261 GKFSFLFSGI
+261 GKFSFLLSGV

-281 EGIESEKYIIQVVD
+281 EGIESEKFVIEVVD
-295 KPVLQSFALT
+295 KPVLQAFSLT

-341 FLKKAFLFFDDSTK
+341 FLKSAFLFFDDSTK

-364 ASISFSARQ
+364 ASVSFSARQ

-382 DEFGNQNSS
+382 DELGNQNTS
-391 PVYYSIKLQS
+391 PVSYSIKLQS

-449 YEPPQ
+449 YETPQ
-454 EKYQSMEIPMARENV
+454 EKYQSIEIPVTKENV
-469 EQLRLAEQEIRYI
+469 EQEIRYI
-482 WNLSPMSLAT
+482 WNLSPLSLAT
-492 EDVFTYYLEIFDND
+492 EDVLTYYLEVFDND

-513 TKTTSFTVRLP
+513 AKTNSFTVRLP
-524 SLEEILAKTD
+524 SLDEILAKTD
-534 KKQDQIEHDLKKTLK
+534 KKQDQVEHDLKKTLK

-587 EELQNKAEEI
+587 EELQNIAEEI
-597 KKEFAENKDELQKH
+597 KKDFAENKDELQKH

-639 AMAKLQEKLQSMDR
+639 AMEKLQQKLQSLDR

-668 SFKKGIERTLNLLKR
+668 SFRKGIERTLNLLKR

-695 RTDETSK
+695 RTDDVSK

-748 LMSELKDMPKEEVE
+748 LMSELKDMPKDEVE
-762 KLQKELEDQKNE
+762 KLQQELEDQKNDE
-774 QLSEEASENI
+774 LSEQASDDI
-784 QQKQKPKAKQK
+784 QKGEKKKAKQK
-795 QTQLSQN
+795 QMKLSQN
-802 MQKMKQKMQK
+802 MQGMKKKMQK
-812 LQQDMEQENQMEVFA
+812 LQQEMEQQNQMEVFA
-827 DLMKSLNNIISLSKD
+827 ELMKSLNNIISLSKD
-842 QEEAKKNSQSNFQS
+842 QEEAKQNSRDNFQS
-856 SQMNKQAVKQD
+856 SQMNKQAVAQD
-867 EIKRNLEKVLS
+867 EIKSNLEKVLS

-891 PEMGKALG
+891 PEMGKTLG
-899 KAHNQMDN
+899 NAHKQMDN

-917 SQTMSAQAEA
+917 SQTIAGQSEA
-927 MSSLNQAASM
+927 MSSLNQAAMM

-945 MQGGGQGGSGMMSLM
+945 MQSGGQGGSGMMSMM

-970 MSLNNMTQMLQ
+970 MGLNNLTQMLQ
-981 QGMNGQLTPE
+981 KGMNGQLTPE
-991 QQGQM
+991 QQGQL

-1039 VIADMRSEKLSDEII
+1039 VIADMKSEKLSDEII

-1084 GTTQQRTSPGELN
+1084 GTAGQRTSPDQLN

-1135 KAQIKN
+1135 KMQSKK

>member
-1 MKFDSTHYNAIEK
+1 MKFDLTYYNAIEK

-24 FITALTKLQTVA
+24 FITVIIQLQIA
-36 AGIILLLFL
+36 ASGIILFLFS
-45 LITAELLFQF
+45 LITAELLFRF
-55 PSVVRTVLFFSFL
+55 SSTVRTPLFYSFVLVSIILLVVKVVLPSV
-68 TASIITL
+68 
-75 IVFVL
+75 
-80 SPALKEY
+80 KEY
-87 FSFRKNEHDKVSETV
+87 LSFKENEHSRAAESI
-102 GRFFPSI
+102 GRSFPSI
-109 KDELLNSLQLFRDKE
+109 KDELLNALQLFRE
-124 NFLFSQELA
+124 RESPLFSHELA
-133 IAAFSSIYKKVEP
+133 LAAFSSIYKKVEP

-160 QMKYFFASLLIF
+160 QMKYFF
-172 IVSLVSFQNFQQA
+172 VSLFILVVSLISFQNFQQA
-185 AHRFF
+185 AQRFF
-190 DYNTEF
+190 DYRTEF

-235 PIAISLFYKDETE
+235 PNSISLFYKDETE

-261 GKFSFLFSGI
+261 GKYSFLFTGI
-271 RNRTEYYCSA
+271 RNKTEYYCSA
-281 EGIESEKYIIQVVD
+281 EGIESGKFVIEVVD
-295 KPVLQSFALT
+295 KPVLQAFSLT

-311 SKLPVMQ
+311 SKLPAVQ
-318 MQDNGNITTLFGST
+318 MQDNGNITTLFGSMV
-332 ISLRLQASK
+332 SLRLQASK
-341 FLKKAFLFFDDSTK
+341 FLKNAFLFFDDSTK
-355 LKMNTSGVN
+355 LKMNTSGLN

-382 DEFGNQNSS
+382 DELGNQNTS
-391 PVYYSIKLQS
+391 PVSYSIKLQS
-401 DAAPSINILSP
+401 DAVPSINIFAP

-434 GFTKLLL
+434 GFTKLLI

-454 EKYQSMEIPMARENV
+454 EKYQSIEVPITKENV
-469 EQLRLAEQEIRYI
+469 EQEVRYI
-482 WNLSPMSLAT
+482 WNLSPLSLAT
-492 EDVFTYYLEIFDND
+492 EDVLTYYLEVFDND

-513 TKTTSFTVRLP
+513 AKTNNFTVRLP
-524 SLEEILAKTD
+524 SLDEILAKTD
-534 KKQDQIEHDLKKTLK
+534 KKQDQVEHDLKKTLR

-597 KKEFAENKDELQKH
+597 KKDFAENKDELQKH

-639 AMAKLQEKLQSMDR
+639 AMEKLQQKLQSLDR

-695 RTDETSK
+695 RTDEASK

-748 LMSELKDMPKEEVE
+748 LMSELKDMPKDEVE

-784 QQKQKPKAKQK
+784 QQKQKQKAKQK
-795 QTQLSQN
+795 QSQLAQN

-812 LQQDMEQENQMEVFA
+812 LQQDIEQENQMEVFA
-827 DLMKSLNNIISLSKD
+827 ELMKSLNNIISLSKD
-842 QEEAKKNSQSNFQS
+842 QEEAKRNGQENSQS

-899 KAHNQMDN
+899 KAHSQMDN

-912 QNRNQ
+912 QSRNQ
-917 SQTMSAQAEA
+917 SQTMSAQSEA

-945 MQGGGQGGSGMMSLM
+945 MQGGGQAGSGMMSLM

-1004 MIKKSLDE
+1004 MIRKSLDE

-1077 KERESKS
+1077 KERESKN
-1084 GTTQQRTSPGELN
+1084 GTAQQRTSPGQLN

>member
-1 MKFDSTHYNAIEK
+1 MKFNSTDYNAIEK
-14 KLEQFAQKNL
+14 KLEKFAQKNL
-24 FITALTKLQTVA
+24 LITALTQFQIA
-36 AGIILLLFL
+36 ASGIILFLFS
-45 LITAELLFQF
+45 LITAELLFRFPAAVRTPLFFAFVLVTLILLIVKVIQ
-55 PSVVRTVLFFSFL
+55 PSV
-68 TASIITL
+68 
-75 IVFVL
+75 
-80 SPALKEY
+80 KEY
-87 FSFRKNEHDKVSETV
+87 LLYKENEHSKSADSV

-109 KDELLNSLQLFRDKE
+109 KDELLNSLQLFRE
-124 NFLFSQELA
+124 RESFLFSKELA
-133 IAAFSSIYKKVEP
+133 IAAFSSTYKKVEP

-160 QMKYFFASLLIF
+160 QMKYFFTSLFIF
-172 IVSLVSFQNFQQA
+172 AVSLISFQNFQQA
-185 AHRFF
+185 AQRFF
-190 DYNTEF
+190 DYRTEF
-196 LPPQKFYFL
+196 LPPQKFYFS

-220 VSVSITGNNL
+220 ISVSITGDNL

-235 PIAISLFYKDETE
+235 PTAISLFYKDETE
-248 AKFKSENLSADST
+248 AKFTSENLAADST
-261 GKFSFLFSGI
+261 GKFSFLFPGV

-281 EGIESEKYIIQVVD
+281 EGIESEKYVIEVVD
-295 KPVLQSFALT
+295 KPVLQAFSVT

-332 ISLRLQASK
+332 VSLRATASK
-341 FLKKAFLFFDDSTK
+341 FLKSAFLFFDDSTK
-355 LKMNTSGVN
+355 LKMNASGFN
-364 ASISFSARQ
+364 ALISFLAKQ
-373 EKNYQIMIE
+373 EKNYQIVIE
-382 DEFGNQNSS
+382 DEFGNQNTS
-391 PVYYSIKLQS
+391 PVSYSIKLQS
-401 DAAPSINILSP
+401 DAIPSINILAP

-449 YEPPQ
+449 YEAPQ
-454 EKYQSMEIPMARENV
+454 EKYQSIEVPIAKEN
-469 EQLRLAEQEIRYI
+469 AEQEVRYT
-482 WNLSPMSLAT
+482 WNLSSMSLAT
-492 EDVFTYYLEIFDND
+492 EDVLTYYLEIFDND

-513 TKTTSFTVRLP
+513 AKTNSFAVRFP

-534 KKQDQIEHDLKKTLK
+534 KRQDQVEHDLKKTLK

-597 KKEFAENKDELQKH
+597 KKDLSENKDELQKH
-611 NLLSKETLDKFMEL
+611 NLLSKETLDKYMEL

-639 AMAKLQEKLQSMDR
+639 AMEKLQQKLQSLDR
-653 KQIQQALENMQFDEE
+653 KQIQQALDNMQFDEE
-668 SFKKGIERTLNLLKR
+668 SFRKGIERTLNLLKR

-695 RTDETSK
+695 RSDETSK
-702 KQNDLQQKTEQADL
+702 KQNDLQQKTEQANL

-735 IQKMKDELKQLEK
+735 IQKMKDDLKQLEK

-774 QLSEEASENI
+774 QLAEEASENI
-784 QQKQKPKAKQK
+784 QQKQKSKAKQK
-795 QTQLSQN
+795 QMQLSQN

-867 EIKRNLEKVLS
+867 EVKRNLEKVLS

-899 KAHNQMDN
+899 NAHKQMDN
-907 ALEGL
+907 VMEGL

-917 SQTMSAQAEA
+917 SQTIAGQSEA
-927 MSSLNQAASM
+927 MSSLNQAAMM

-970 MSLNNMTQMLQ
+970 MSLNNMTQMMQ
-981 QGMNGQLTPE
+981 KGMNGQLTPE

-1084 GTTQQRTSPGELN
+1084 GNTQQRTSPGELN

-1104 DNLKDELNNLYR
+1104 DNLRDELNNLYR